1 MAATT
6 TLLAPNGRR
15 YVVERGVVDD
25 RSALAFT
32 NGHCHSLALAL
43 HQATGG
49 PIIAYKRYDGSFD
62 HLFVKASDGR
72 LIDIGGAR
80 DPSDLTP
87 GGVLSFV
94 DAADVDPLTA
104 SLGWVPPATDLA
116 ADWVSSVV
124 ERVERNEPH
133 HRIGCFTYDF
143 PLDDR
148 LDIHIEWPELEG
160 AVRLRGFGRLRA
172 GTPSWARCSV
182 MTIKADENGER
193 LIDFAP
199 AAFGV
204 HARRFEA
211 LLRQSPDAVYAN
223 VLDPVEPEQPL
234 APPASA

>member
-25 RSALAFT
+25 RSALHLRMVTVTASPWRST
-32 NGHCHSLALAL
+32 RRQAAPSSRTSATTGHS
-43 HQATGG
+43 
-49 PIIAYKRYDGSFD
+49 II
-62 HLFVKASDGR
+62 FVKASDGR

-124 ERVERNEPH
+124 ERVERNR
-133 HRIGCFTYDF
+133 RITVSAASRTTSRWTTASTFTSNG
-143 PLDDR
+143 PNWR
-148 LDIHIEWPELEG
+148 
-160 AVRLRGFGRLRA
+160 ARVRLRRA
-172 GTPSWARCSV
+172 WPATSGTPSWARCSV
-182 MTIKADENGER
+182 VTIKADENGER